1 MSPSPQP
8 GTGAGPERGRPS
20 RDPLIEW
27 VSGRFSPAH
36 AAFAGI
42 FVVTLL
48 GLLSIGAT
56 LPVLPRYVKG
66 PIGAGDVSVGIVV
79 GAFAVTGLACRPLAG
94 WFADTRGRRLAV
106 LVGAS
111 LTALGSALY
120 FVPAGVP
127 GLLVARLVLG
137 AGEGTVY
144 TAGAAWIVDL
154 APVERR
160 GRIIGL
166 YGLAIWGGLAL
177 GPLIGE
183 LLLRAASYELVWAFA
198 AGAPLLGALVA
209 LRIPESFRPR
219 GERPRRPQARRLLAR
234 EALRPGFALALAT
247 IGYAAL
253 AGFIVLHLGER
264 GIGHGAEVFVVFAA
278 TVVTMRIVG
287 GHLPDRVGATRTATV
302 AGAVEAAGL
311 ATIALA
317 HSLPVALA
325 GAVTM
330 GAAFSVLFPSLALL
344 TLEHVA
350 EDRRGAAMGTF
361 TAFFDL
367 GVGVGGPIAGAAAAL
382 GGYEAAFLLAA
393 SFGLLASIAATRAAR
408 GKPALEPSPA

>member
-1 MSPSPQP
+1 MSV
-8 GTGAGPERGRPS
+8 RP
-20 RDPLIEW
+20 DPLAEW
-27 VSGRFSPAH
+27 LSGRFSPAH

-66 PIGAGDVSVGIVV
+66 PIGAGDVSVGIVL

-106 LVGAS
+106 LIGAA

-166 YGLAIWGGLAL
+166 YGLAIWGGLSL

-198 AGAPLLGALVA
+198 AGAPLLGALIA

-219 GERPRRPQARRLLAR
+219 GERPRRPRARRLLAR

-287 GHLPDRVGATRTATV
+287 GHLPDRVGAVRTATV

-393 SFGLLASIAATRAAR
+393 SFGLLASIAATRAGR